1 MANVRHLHYICG
13 MIELSRHIETL
24 LLENDCVILPGFG
37 GFITH
42 YAPAAWDS
50 QEYTFRPP
58 TRIVGF
64 NPQLKINDGLLAQ
77 SYMAAH
83 DTSFGKA
90 MQMLEKEIEELRQ
103 TLHEDGAA
111 DLRNVGRLRCSMHQ
125 VYDFTPCADGMT
137 APELYGLGS
146 FKMLPLAELEVLER
160 QEAAAARALRPA
172 KPVRRTAIRRRMAYI
187 ANVAATIV
195 AVVLFFALSTP
206 IENTEVMKG
215 NYAQMFPETFFEQ
228 IESQSLAITPINAR
242 NAETRP
248 ANVQA
253 EACRPVDTQAARS
266 AEPATTTSPAPVQA
280 TPADNM
286 PEQTQATV
294 PEAKPYH
301 IIVASV
307 GSQANARI
315 AVEQYVEKGYQE
327 AKILTKNGKVRIGI
341 ASFATEREAY
351 LALPDFRQEK
361 GFENAWVLKQ

>member
-125 VYDFTPCADGMT
+125 VYDFTPYADGMT

-253 EACRPVDTQAARS
+253 EACRPVDTQAASCNMRDAACILLTAQRGSIPKNTGISTAAQGTHRLGPCGTTRFDWSVSRLCAKGETRRRLARS
-266 AEPATTTSPAPVQA
+266 STA
-280 TPADNM
+280 
-286 PEQTQATV
+286 
-294 PEAKPYH
+294 
-301 IIVASV
+301 
-307 GSQANARI
+307 
-315 AVEQYVEKGYQE
+315 
-327 AKILTKNGKVRIGI
+327 
-341 ASFATEREAY
+341 
-351 LALPDFRQEK
+351 
-361 GFENAWVLKQ
+361 

>member
-1 MANVRHLHYICG
+1 

-146 FKMLPLAELEVLER
+146 FKMLLLAELEVLER

-228 IESQSLAITPINAR
+228 IESQSLAITPIGMKSHSLR
-242 NAETRP
+242 E
-248 ANVQA
+248 A
-253 EACRPVDTQAARS
+253 EAISDKDSVKILASVGQVVETSKVEIAAHVHRQAHPAKAASS
-266 AEPATTTSPAPVQA
+266 AKAP
-280 TPADNM
+280 
-286 PEQTQATV
+286 QTDDV
-294 PEAKPYH
+294 MSKHYH
-301 IIVASV
+301 VIVASMSTAGDARQMASRLV
-307 GSQANARI
+307 GEGYAHAHAII
-315 AVEQYVEKGYQE
+315 AD
-327 AKILTKNGKVRIGI
+327 GKKRVCIK
-341 ASFATEREAY
+341 SCATEAEAYHYIGTLREAGTFK
-351 LALPDFRQEK
+351 D
-361 GFENAWVLKQ
+361 AWVLKR